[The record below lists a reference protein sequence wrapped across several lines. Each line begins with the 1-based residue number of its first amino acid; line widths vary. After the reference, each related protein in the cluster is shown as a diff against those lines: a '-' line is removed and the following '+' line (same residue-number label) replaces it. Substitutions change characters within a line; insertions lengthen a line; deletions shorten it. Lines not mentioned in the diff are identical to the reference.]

1 MIRASSLTKE
11 FYRPGEVAKLIGVT
25 TRTIQAYNKQGR
37 IISSG
42 SPTGRRLF
50 KRDEVIRF
58 LDSIG
63 MIYKEDERFDAI
75 YARVSTNEGDLER
88 QISKLTSY
96 AATRNPKN
104 LKVYSEVASGLNDK
118 RKQLCSLIK
127 DIEADKVD
135 RIFIASKDR
144 LTRFGY
150 NYLELICS
158 LHGTEIVIVSGDTSE
173 EELAEDIISI
183 IRSLP
188 TESLA
193 LIRESIS
200 G

>member
-1 MIRASSLTKE
+1 MIKTSSLTKE

-88 QISKLTSY
+88 QINKLTNY

-118 RKQLCSLIK
+118 RKQICSLIK
-127 DIEADKVD
+127 EVEADKVD
-135 RIFIASKDR
+135 RVFITCKDR

-173 EELAEDIISI
+173 KELSEDIVSI
-183 IRSLP
+183 IESSATLRSR
-188 TESLA
+188 
-193 LIRESIS
+193 IREFVS